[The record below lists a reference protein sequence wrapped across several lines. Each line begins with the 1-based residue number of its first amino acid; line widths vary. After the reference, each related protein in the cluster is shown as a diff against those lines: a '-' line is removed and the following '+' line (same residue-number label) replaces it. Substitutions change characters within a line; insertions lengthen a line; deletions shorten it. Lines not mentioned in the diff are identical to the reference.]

1 MAEQRII
8 GIDLGTTNSCAA
20 LYENGV
26 PQVIPNLEGA
36 RTTPSIVAFSE
47 KSDRL
52 VGQIAKRQAV
62 VNPINTIFAVK
73 RLIGRKF
80 DSPEIEQVRNFLP
93 YQLNRASNGDIRI
106 KVKDHEYSPEEISSY
121 ILQNIKKYSEDYL
134 GYEIYDAII
143 TVPAHFNDSQRQA
156 TKDAG
161 QIAGLNVRR
170 IINEPTA
177 AALAYG
183 LNKTDHE
190 IIAVFDLGGGTFDIT
205 ILEIH
210 DGVFEVLATNGNTF
224 LGGEDFDRR
233 VIRWMLEE
241 FREQAGIDLSSDRM
255 AMQRIKEAAEKAKCE
270 LSTTLE
276 AKINLPFITADQ
288 HGPKHLDLTLQRS
301 KLEVLIEDLLDQIEK
316 PCYDALKDA
325 GIRPEQLN
333 QVILVGGQTRTPKV
347 IERVN
352 KIFGKSPNREINP
365 DEVVAMGAAVQG
377 AVLNAEVKDI
387 VLLDVTP
394 LPLGIETRG
403 GNFTVIIEKNTTIP
417 TRKSLIFT
425 TVTDNQS
432 TVEINVLQG
441 EGEKAHQ
448 NKSLGKFELTGILP
462 APRGVPQ
469 VEVTFDIDA
478 NGIVQVSARDSN
490 TGLKQAI
497 VISAS
502 SGLSRDEVTR
512 LASNTQVEM
521 KQASVRKE
529 IDEMK
534 NQLDQLLTSNRKVFD
549 QFSKKLDEQELVQLK
564 NVFWEAEQAS
574 HAQDAQKMKSS
585 LEAMQRASTL
595 LAQAMLRGDASL

>member
-1 MAEQRII
+1 MGEQRII

-20 LYENGV
+20 LYESGI

-183 LNKTDHE
+183 LNKSDHE

-233 VIRWMLEE
+233 VVRWMLEE
-241 FREQAGIDLSSDRM
+241 FKEQAGIDLSPDRM

-325 GIRPEQLN
+325 AIRPDQLN

-347 IERVN
+347 IERVH
-352 KIFGKSPNREINP
+352 KIFGKAPNRDINP

-403 GNFTVIIEKNTTIP
+403 GNLTVIIEKNTTIP

-425 TVTDNQS
+425 TVTDNQN

-441 EGEKAHQ
+441 EGEKAFH

-469 VEVTFDIDA
+469 IEVTFDIDA

-502 SGLSRDEVTR
+502 SGLSRDEVNR
-512 LASNTQVEM
+512 LTANTQIEM
-521 KQASVRKE
+521 KQASARREV
-529 IDEMK
+529 DDMK

-549 QFSKKLDEQELVQLK
+549 QFAKKLDEQELVQLK
-564 NVFWEAEQAS
+564 NVFWEAEQACK
-574 HAQDAQKMKSS
+574 ALDTQKMKTS

-595 LAQAMLRGDASL
+595 LAQAMLRGDASI

>member
-1 MAEQRII
+1 MGEQRII

-183 LNKTDHE
+183 LNKSDHE

-241 FREQAGIDLSSDRM
+241 FKEQTGIDLSSDRM

-270 LSTTLE
+270 LSSTLE
-276 AKINLPFITADQ
+276 AKMNLPFITADQ

-347 IERVN
+347 IERVH
-352 KIFGKSPNREINP
+352 KIFGKSPNRDINP

-425 TVTDNQS
+425 TVTDNQN

-441 EGEKAHQ
+441 ESEKAHQ
-448 NKSLGKFELTGILP
+448 NKALGKFDLTGILP

-469 VEVTFDIDA
+469 IEVTFDIDA
-478 NGIVQVSARDSN
+478 NGIVQVSAKDSN

-502 SGLSRDEVTR
+502 SGLSRDEVNR
-512 LASNTQVEM
+512 LATNTQIET
-521 KQASVRKE
+521 KQASARRE
-529 IDEMK
+529 LDEMK
-534 NQLDQLLTSNRKVFD
+534 NQLDQLLTSNKKVFD
-549 QFSKKLDEQELVQLK
+549 QFAKKLDEQELVQLK
-564 NVFWEAEQAS
+564 NVFWEAEQACR
-574 HAQDAQKMKSS
+574 AVDAQKMKSS

-595 LAQAMLRGDASL
+595 LAQAMLRGDASI

>member
-1 MAEQRII
+1 MGEQRII

-20 LYENGV
+20 LYETGV

-73 RLIGRKF
+73 RLIGRKY

-106 KVKDHEYSPEEISSY
+106 KVKDHEFSPEEISSY

-183 LNKTDHE
+183 LNKSDHE

-241 FREQAGIDLSSDRM
+241 FKEQTAIDLSSDRM

-270 LSTTLE
+270 LSSTLE
-276 AKINLPFITADQ
+276 AKMNLPFITADQ

-325 GIRPEQLN
+325 GIRPDQLN

-347 IERVN
+347 IERVH
-352 KIFGKSPNREINP
+352 KIFGKAPNRDINP

-425 TVTDNQS
+425 TVTDNQNA
-432 TVEINVLQG
+432 VEINVLQG
-441 EGEKAHQ
+441 EFDKAHQ

-462 APRGVPQ
+462 APKGVPQ
-469 VEVTFDIDA
+469 IEVTFDIDA

-502 SGLSRDEVTR
+502 SGLSRDEVNR
-512 LASNTQVEM
+512 LTSNTQIET
-521 KQASVRKE
+521 KQASVKKE
-529 IDEMK
+529 LDEMK
-534 NQLDQLLTSNRKVFD
+534 NQLDQLLTSNKKVFD
-549 QFSKKLDEQELVQLK
+549 QFAKKLDEQELVQLK

-574 HAQDAQKMKSS
+574 RAEDAQKMKTS

-595 LAQAMLRGDASL
+595 LAQAMLRGDASI

>member
-1 MAEQRII
+1 MGEQRII

-183 LNKTDHE
+183 LNKSDHE

-233 VIRWMLEE
+233 VVRWMLEE
-241 FREQAGIDLSSDRM
+241 FKEQTGIDLSPDRM

-301 KLEVLIEDLLDQIEK
+301 KFEVLIEDLLDQIEK

-325 GIRPEQLN
+325 AIRPEQLN

-347 IERVN
+347 IERVH
-352 KIFGKSPNREINP
+352 KIFGKSPNRDINP

-403 GNFTVIIEKNTTIP
+403 GNLTVIIEKNTTIP

-425 TVTDNQS
+425 TVTDNQN

-441 EGEKAHQ
+441 EGEKAFQ

-469 VEVTFDIDA
+469 IEVTFDIDA

-502 SGLSRDEVTR
+502 SGLSRDEVNR
-512 LASNTQVEM
+512 LTANTQIEL
-521 KQASVRKE
+521 KQASVKKE
-529 IDEMK
+529 LDEMK
-534 NQLDQLLTSNRKVFD
+534 NQLDQLLTSNKKVFD

-564 NVFWEAEQAS
+564 NVFWEAEQACK
-574 HAQDAQKMKSS
+574 AQDAHKMKAS

-595 LAQAMLRGDASL
+595 LAQAMLRGDAAI